1 MRILHVVDSMDLHP
15 GQFSAILPGFIAALG
30 HHNIACDV
38 VSGASHDTH
47 EAGRLSAEQLVSVDE
62 DQPIEALRAAAPLV
76 RQADVIHVHCPKAG
90 VATIVS
96 AAAKGERKPVMFS
109 THGTLT
115 SHLRGRGKISLW
127 FENRR
132 LHKKCRWAQQ
142 VTCLNQLE
150 ADLLQQRGL
159 RLNAASIPIGCD
171 FSNENGLNTD
181 ESQAEKLPI
190 GDGKRIL
197 AYFGD
202 IDGQLGL
209 VPFFKACDELE
220 DELDSWRI
228 IIAGRPIDN
237 WLELFQAG
245 ARRHGKEHLGEFV
258 VFPNYDQQRS
268 ILNAAEIVALPSV
281 APVLPSAILWAMW
294 HGRATLASNAL
305 GMDGLEDA
313 GAGAVVE
320 PSRKGIL
327 PSLRR
332 LVTAS
337 PDELKSMGQKGAAF
351 VRDAYSWES
360 IVPQYIDMYRR
371 AIDSQ

>member
-1 MRILHVVDSMDLHP
+1 MRILHVVESMDLHP
-15 GQFSAILPGFIAALG
+15 GLFSTTLPGFITALG
-30 HHNIACDV
+30 RHDIVCDV
-38 VSGASHDTH
+38 LSGASHDTH
-47 EAGRLSAEQLVSVDE
+47 EPERFSAEQVVSVDE

-76 RQADVIHVHCPKAG
+76 QTAEVIHVHCPKAG

-96 AAAKGERKPVMFS
+96 AAAKSEGKPVVIS
-109 THGTLT
+109 THGSLT
-115 SHLRGRGKISLW
+115 THLRGRGKLSLW

-132 LHKKCRWAQQ
+132 LHKKCRWAKR

-159 RLNAASIPIGCD
+159 RLDATPMPVGCD
-171 FSNENGLNTD
+171 YSNENGLNAD
-181 ESQAEKLPI
+181 GSHADKLPL

-220 DELDSWRI
+220 DELEAWRI

-268 ILNAAEIVALPSV
+268 ILDAAEIVALPSIG
-281 APVLPSAILWAMW
+281 PVLPNAILWAMW
-294 HGRATLASNAL
+294 HGKATLASECL
-305 GMDGLEDA
+305 GLLGIEDA

-327 PSLRR
+327 PSLRK

-337 PDELKSMGQKGAAF
+337 PDELNSMGQKGAAY
-351 VRDAYSWES
+351 VRDVYSWDS
-360 IVPQYIDMYRR
+360 IVPEYIELYR
-371 AIDSQ
+371 AVV